1 MKSLSFS
8 MVIIL
13 SIISCSRLPGLVTVD
28 PAIIPE
34 IQQKCSSPFI
44 IKKWQFIHHIEVAM
58 PDGKKGSMI
67 GIIVISP
74 RVKTI
79 QCVIMTIEGFVV
91 FDALYDKNIVI
102 HRSLH
107 PFDSIN
113 FSKGLMNDL
122 KLIFFKPNGQ
132 FLGLGMSE
140 NGKHFCR
147 YRNNNGMTTDICT
160 SQNGKWTIRQYNRNS
175 QLSRT
180 VKASMGSHQFLA
192 NQTMIPT
199 RLELTAYGRAGY
211 RLVIDLIEAK
221 PLDGW
226 KQ

>member
-1 MKSLSFS
+1 MKSVGFLLI
-8 MVIIL
+8 IIL
-13 SIISCSRLPGLVTVD
+13 LITSCSGLPDLLNVD
-28 PAIIPE
+28 PAIIPD
-34 IQQKCSSPFI
+34 IQQKCSSPFLI
-44 IKKWQFIHHIEVAM
+44 EKWQFIHHIEATM
-58 PDGKKGSMI
+58 PNGKKGSMI
-67 GIIVISP
+67 GIIVITPLS
-74 RVKTI
+74 KTI

-91 FDALYDKNIVI
+91 FDALYDKNIVV

-140 NGKHFCR
+140 NGKYFCR
-147 YRNNNGMTTDICT
+147 YRNNNGMITDICT
-160 SQNGKWTIRQYNRNS
+160 SQNDKWTIRRYNHNS
-175 QLSRT
+175 QLIRT
-180 VKASMGSHQFLA
+180 VKASMGKHQLLA

-199 RLELTAYGRAGY
+199 RLELTANGRSGY

-226 KQ
+226 K